1 MQDALE
7 FAKQH
12 VQVSDDDM
20 NVIMHARKSLL
31 FAQGQA
37 WSKKDRG
44 DMFDVTMGAYDGAE
58 ACEVVGAYILHKLAV
73 HLDWTSVGLYR
84 DDGLAVLKDASGPVA
99 DRVRKQIIE
108 VFKSCGLKITIESNL
123 RTVNYLDITM
133 CLESGTYKPYRK
145 PNDTPLYVSAK
156 SNHPPQVLKSLPV
169 GINKRLAMISSSK
182 EVFEEAVPEYADAL
196 AASGH
201 PRVLVYD
208 DVNTQSS
215 RKRKRGRDIIWFN
228 PPYSANVR
236 TNIGGQFLALV
247 SKHFPKNAKLR
258 KLFNRNT
265 LKVGY
270 SCMPNMETRI
280 KGHNKKMM
288 QPKHERV
295 PCNCRVAASCPLK
308 GECKSTNVVYEADVT
323 SDSALKTYTGMS
335 APDFKSRYGNHMTSL
350 RHERYE
356 ASTEL
361 AKYVWSLKR
370 QNKAYEIG
378 WSIKER
384 ARAYTNVTKRCN
396 LCIAEKYHISI
407 SDRSTSLNKRTE
419 LVSKCRHSAKF
430 LLGGYGVT

>member
-1 MQDALE
+1 M
-7 FAKQH
+7 
-12 VQVSDDDM
+12 
-20 NVIMHARKSLL
+20 
-31 FAQGQA
+31 
-37 WSKKDRG
+37 RG
-44 DMFDVTMGAYDGAE
+44 TTV
-58 ACEVVGAYILHKLAV
+58 
-73 HLDWTSVGLYR
+73 
-84 DDGLAVLKDASGPVA
+84 
-99 DRVRKQIIE
+99 IE

-133 CLESGTYKPYRK
+133 CLESCTFKPYRK

-182 EVFEEAVPEYADAL
+182 EVFEEAVPEFADAL

-215 RKRKRGRDIIWFN
+215 RKRKCGRDIIWFYL
-228 PPYSANVR
+228 PYSANVR

-247 SKHFPKNAKLR
+247 GKHFPKNAKLR

-270 SCMPNMETRI
+270 SCMPSMETRI

-308 GECKSTNVVYEADVT
+308 GECKSTNVVYEAEVT
-323 SDSALKTYTGMS
+323 LDTALKTYTGMS